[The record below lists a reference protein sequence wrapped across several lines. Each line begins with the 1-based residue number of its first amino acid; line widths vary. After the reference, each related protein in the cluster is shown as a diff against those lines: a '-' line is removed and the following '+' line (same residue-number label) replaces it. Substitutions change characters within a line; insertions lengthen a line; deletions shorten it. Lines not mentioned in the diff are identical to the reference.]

1 VRKRSDEGYTPKVE
15 IYDRTNRRYVVK
27 FDPRGA
33 RERNSAAERIGTLI
47 MHAAG
52 YNVVH
57 NTIVT
62 VKRQDLVVD
71 EKSYY
76 YDPVGKRQTLTDR
89 HIDDFLMT
97 LDPMPDGSY
106 RGNASLFL
114 DGGIGPFKFTGLRPD
129 DPNDRIPHQMRREL
143 RGLRVIGSWINH
155 VDIKDDQ
162 AIDTYNP
169 AGGQN
174 FVKHYLL
181 DFSAT
186 LGAYEWPSAPFRVG
200 HEFMFDASTMSKSF
214 FSLGLWKPEW
224 ESQPDPSFR
233 EIGYFEAELFE
244 PAKWKPSFPNIAFEQ
259 MEGGDAYWGT
269 RIVTAFPKD
278 LIERIV
284 QDGEFQNR
292 AAAQYVVDVLLKRQK
307 KIGEYWLNRITPV
320 EEPTLSGA
328 RLQFRDLAVDRG

>member
-1 VRKRSDEGYTPKVE
+1 
-15 IYDRTNRRYVVK
+15 
-27 FDPRGA
+27 
-33 RERNSAAERIGTLI
+33 
-47 MHAAG
+47 
-52 YNVVH
+52 
-57 NTIVT
+57 
-62 VKRQDLVVD
+62 
-71 EKSYY
+71 
-76 YDPVGKRQTLTDR
+76 
-89 HIDDFLMT
+89 
-97 LDPMPDGSY
+97 
-106 RGNASLFL
+106 
-114 DGGIGPFKFTGLRPD
+114 
-129 DPNDRIPHQMRREL
+129 
-143 RGLRVIGSWINH
+143 
-155 VDIKDDQ
+155 
-162 AIDTYNP
+162 
-169 AGGQN
+169 
-174 FVKHYLL
+174 
-181 DFSAT
+181 
-186 LGAYEWPSAPFRVG
+186 
-200 HEFMFDASTMSKSF
+200 MFDASTMSKSF

-328 RLQFRDLAVDRG
+328 RLQFRDLAVDRGYATQGSREYRFQVKSLSGRGLTTRQSLHSTDLLIPDLQSLAAQVPEQSADSFGRVPLLKVVIESNLPGNKWALPTEVYIGRETGSPALKVLGWAHAPEKN